1 MPNVAAGQKGK
12 AETGPSHAMLF
23 YYYIQLIHPNH
34 YLCLPQQIKKKS
46 PIKYRPIFVPEDN
59 AANTIFING
68 HVICKSKE
76 ENPRSWAV
84 LERECRHPLLGLSTS
99 EIEKAVG
106 SLTCM
111 SLRFNRPEK
120 VVAA

>member
-1 MPNVAAGQKGK
+1 MAQLPTHVVHNLGRELENVKTKTDLLLTTPPPFVLQQMQK
-12 AETGPSHAMLF
+12 L
-23 YYYIQLIHPNH
+23 
-34 YLCLPQQIKKKS
+34 S
-46 PIKYRPIFVPEDN
+46 PIRYKCIVVPEDG
-59 AANTIFING
+59 AANTIFFNG
-68 HVICKSKE
+68 HVICKGKK

-84 LERECRHPLLGLSTS
+84 LERECKHPLIGLTTS